1 MEGASSLQRFLRRDK
16 AMWLLKDLLW
26 VSSML
31 VSCVMDRKPYGNH
44 NEVYPFSAGM
54 FWGGVGIQN

>member
-1 MEGASSLQRFLRRDK
+1 
-16 AMWLLKDLLW
+16 MWLLKDLLW

-54 FWGGVGIQN
+54 FWGGGRDSELGPCR

>member
-1 MEGASSLQRFLRRDK
+1 
-16 AMWLLKDLLW
+16 MWLLKDLVW

-44 NEVYPFSAGM
+44 NEVYPFQC
-54 FWGGVGIQN
+54 WNVLGGRDSELEPCR